1 MMSKGGTK
9 RIVGA
14 VLDRTYAPQDRSQS
28 EKFENADCE
37 NQSNFTKIHECSNN
51 TPILVLSKYIICRK
65 E

>member
-28 EKFENADCE
+28 EQVRECGLR

>member
-28 EKFENADCE
+28 E
-37 NQSNFTKIHECSNN
+37 QVRECGLRKSIQFYQN
-51 TPILVLSKYIICRK
+51 T
-65 E
+65 

>member
-28 EKFENADCE
+28 E
-37 NQSNFTKIHECSNN
+37 QVRECGLQKSIQFYQN
-51 TPILVLSKYIICRK
+51 T
-65 E
+65 